1 MNSAFRSDRTFFYK
15 GLGGILNLSLSEIVA
30 VPLKSRFQE
39 IGSILPL
46 LRSIDVVIRK
56 EKISLSRS
64 KRPRE
69 MLLKIMRVIT
79 FLKFSRRSSCVSP

>member
-1 MNSAFRSDRTFFYK
+1 MNSAFRSERTFFYK
-15 GLGGILNLSLSEIVA
+15 GFGGILNLSLSEIVA
-30 VPLKSRFQE
+30 VPLRSKFQE

-69 MLLKIMRVIT
+69 MLLKIIRVIT
-79 FLKFSRRSSCVSP
+79 FLKFDRRSS